1 MLYLAENANNQC
13 SNETVGRDNLIL
25 NVAIQDNNFQ
35 PEYSYRNSSE
45 ENGIN
50 DRQFRTFCEN
60 TYTTKK
66 C

>member
-1 MLYLAENANNQC
+1 MLYLAENANNRC

-50 DRQFRTFCEN
+50 DRQFRTF
-60 TYTTKK
+60 
-66 C
+66 